1 MSAARPPRPTDLV
14 ALVTFDGVVRENQ
27 AVTRDRLGKAPG
39 TPRPFSAAVEQWLHL
54 GRRTWVSV
62 RGRAIAGIATAREL
76 STPTAWEL
84 DTLIDAGDAP
94 DVLADLLRQAAQS
107 AARSK
112 VTHVLLRTPS
122 DAPAARQAPRAGF
135 ARALDER
142 LWGGH
147 LQIDAT
153 AGGVRDWRESDDL
166 ACFQLYSRAFPV
178 AARAVLAMTREEAS
192 AVHERRWHERGR
204 TFVAER
210 EGRIAGLAR
219 VARSGGQFSLMVEPG
234 QREAARAL
242 LAAAA
247 GRLGK
252 TAVHR
257 ALVPVCG
264 ADEERAL
271 RDAGLEPGNEFTL
284 FCHRTARPVLDEA
297 HAAVRAAARGRVV
310 G

>member
-62 RGRAIAGIATAREL
+62 RGRSIVGIATAREL

-84 DTLIDAGDAP
+84 DTLIDAGDDP
-94 DVLADLLRQAAQS
+94 GVLADLLRQAAHS
-107 AARSK
+107 AARAK

-135 ARALDER
+135 AKALDER

-147 LQIDAT
+147 LQIEAT
-153 AGGVRDWRESDDL
+153 VEGVRDWRDSDDL
-166 ACFQLYSRAFPV
+166 ACFQLYGRAFPV
-178 AARAVLAMTREEAS
+178 TARSVLAMTREEAS

-204 TFVAER
+204 TFVVER
-210 EGRIAGLAR
+210 EGRVAGLAR

-234 QREAARAL
+234 QIEAAQAL
-242 LAAAA
+242 LAAVS

-257 ALVPVCG
+257 ALVPACG

-297 HAAVRAAARGRVV
+297 HAAVRAVAPGRVV

>member
-14 ALVTFDGVVRENQ
+14 ALVTFDGVVRANQ

-62 RGRAIAGIATAREL
+62 RGRSIVGIATAREL

-84 DTLIDAGDAP
+84 DTLIDAGDDP
-94 DVLADLLRQAAQS
+94 GVLADLLRQAAHS
-107 AARSK
+107 AARAK

-122 DAPAARQAPRAGF
+122 DAPAAGQAPRAGF
-135 ARALDER
+135 AKALDER

-147 LQIDAT
+147 LQIEAT
-153 AGGVRDWRESDDL
+153 AEGVRDWRESDDL
-166 ACFQLYSRAFPV
+166 ACFQLYGRAFPV
-178 AARAVLAMTREEAS
+178 TTRSVLAMTREEAS

-204 TFVAER
+204 AFVVER
-210 EGRIAGLAR
+210 EGRVAGLAR

-234 QREAARAL
+234 QREAAQAL
-242 LAAAA
+242 LAAVS

-257 ALVPVCG
+257 ALVPACG

-297 HAAVRAAARGRVV
+297 HAAVRAVAPGRVV

>member
-1 MSAARPPRPTDLV
+1 MSATRPSRPTDLV

-39 TPRPFSAAVEQWLHL
+39 TPRPLSAAVEQWLHL

-62 RGRAIAGIATAREL
+62 RGRSIVGIATAREL

-84 DTLIDAGDAP
+84 DTLIDAGDDP
-94 DVLADLLRQAAQS
+94 GVIADLLRQAAHS
-107 AARSK
+107 AARAK
-112 VTHVLLRTPS
+112 VTHVLLRAPS
-122 DAPAARQAPRAGF
+122 DSPAARQAPRAGF
-135 ARALDER
+135 AKALDER

-147 LQIDAT
+147 LQIEAT
-153 AGGVRDWRESDDL
+153 AEGVRDWRASDDI
-166 ACFQLYSRAFPV
+166 ACFQLYGRAFPV
-178 AARAVLAMTREEAS
+178 TARAVIAMTREEAT

-210 EGRIAGLAR
+210 EGRVAGLAR

-234 QREAARAL
+234 QREVARAL
-242 LAAAA
+242 LSAVS
-247 GRLGK
+247 GRLDK

-264 ADEERAL
+264 ADEEHAL
-271 RDAGLEPGNEFTL
+271 REAGLEPRSEFTL

-297 HAAVRAAARGRVV
+297 RAAVRAVAHSRVV